1 MSISDPKLKH
11 DFINDNEIK
20 LFWYSMLGLTIG
32 GGLWLNISF
41 NDTVKE
47 ELIWFFVRVFV
58 TASFT
63 TIFGLVFN
71 SLIKVR
77 QNQLRFEG
85 VITIF

>member
-1 MSISDPKLKH
+1 MTISDPKLKH

-47 ELIWFFVRVFV
+47 ELIWFFVRV
-58 TASFT
+58 
-63 TIFGLVFN
+63 L
-71 SLIKVR
+71 
-77 QNQLRFEG
+77 
-85 VITIF
+85 